1 MQGLPPAVLGDQ
13 RNLARVPK
21 AAGSDAAHGFLL
33 VRQRRQGHQL
43 QLSRYLGLHAK
54 TAFVL
59 LHKLRCA
66 LTANVATT
74 RLSGVVEIDGG
85 WFGGHVRPENYR
97 LARVDRRRRQHQSGK
112 RRCVVV
118 MRQRGGPT
126 VTAVVKHETE
136 AVPII
141 RRRVARGSIVHADE
155 ARAWDDL
162 HASFEMKRINHREA
176 YSKDGA
182 CTNQAESY
190 ISRLRRAE
198 IGQHHHIA
206 GPHLGQYAGEMA
218 WREDMRRDATGAQF
232 GACGRLALGHPPSPA
247 WTGYWQRHRRRE
259 ELRQA
264 A

>member
-33 VRQRRQGHQL
+33 VRQRRQGHQ
-43 QLSRYLGLHAK
+43 QSSIEPLSRLHAK

-85 WFGGHVRPENYR
+85 WFGGHVRLENYR

-141 RRRVARGSIVHADE
+141 RHRVARGSIV
-155 ARAWDDL
+155 
-162 HASFEMKRINHREA
+162 
-176 YSKDGA
+176 
-182 CTNQAESY
+182 C
-190 ISRLRRAE
+190 
-198 IGQHHHIA
+198 
-206 GPHLGQYAGEMA
+206 
-218 WREDMRRDATGAQF
+218 
-232 GACGRLALGHPPSPA
+232 
-247 WTGYWQRHRRRE
+247 RRR
-259 ELRQA
+259 
-264 A
+264 